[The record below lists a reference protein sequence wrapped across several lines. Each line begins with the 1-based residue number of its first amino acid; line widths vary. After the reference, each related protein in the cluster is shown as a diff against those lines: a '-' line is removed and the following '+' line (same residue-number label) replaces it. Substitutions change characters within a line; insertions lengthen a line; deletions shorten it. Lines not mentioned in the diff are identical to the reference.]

1 MLIRPWW
8 ERFPGRLE
16 WEIERLRIAGYEP
29 ELDDGQRREHR
40 LIEIRLRDRRDGRDL
55 ALRARL
61 PDMYP
66 YVRPEVSTNDLSLG
80 RHQSPI
86 GGNLCLIGRS
96 TENWVPTDSLEWLVT
111 EQLPAVIAA
120 VEARRRGEP
129 SPVPEEAQGE
139 PASDYHLTVP
149 GSALLFDSAWA
160 IPSHVRHG
168 QLELIVDRAHL
179 SGGLVRGVIDKV
191 MSDAGRVI
199 VRAPR
204 GLVSTVPEPRRGVL
218 TGKWVRLDATPRQGP
233 DGSVEPLLAQ
243 IAESHRAKRH
253 AAGPGLDGVD
263 ALGIVFRE
271 ELGPD
276 LVGDGWTFVAR
287 SLDSAR
293 PPYLARAMRA
303 GPSDLAS
310 RVPSLGELHSKTVL
324 VVGLGGIGAPATIE
338 FAKAGIGELRLVDHD
353 VVEPGPAV
361 RYPFGLYTAGFPKGQ
376 VLVEHIALQW
386 PYTAVSWVS
395 ERIGDVRGD
404 GRPEFEL
411 LTDLLDGVDLIF
423 DATAERGIHHV
434 LADLAAEA
442 GIDYVEAATRNGAW
456 GGHVARV
463 RPGADGCW
471 LCLSHWLDDRLNGD
485 EPELAIEPGGLRQPI
500 GCADPTF
507 TGTGFDVAEFA
518 LAAVRL
524 AIGTLL
530 ADAPGGYPDVAW
542 DVALINLRR
551 HDGSLDVPSWTT
563 FVLERH
569 PACGRCRQR

>member
-1 MLIRPWW
+1 MVIRPWW
-8 ERFPGRLE
+8 ERFSGRLE
-16 WEIERLRIAGYEP
+16 WEIERLHAASYEP
-29 ELDDGQRREHR
+29 ELDDDQLREHR
-40 LIEIRLRDRRDGRDL
+40 LVEIRLRDRRDGRDL
-55 ALRARL
+55 ALTARF

-66 YVRPEVSTNDLSLG
+66 YVRPEVSTTDLSLG

-96 TENWVPTDSLEWLVT
+96 TENWTPTDSLEWLVT
-111 EQLPAVIAA
+111 DQLPAVIAA

-149 GSALLFDSAWA
+149 GSALLLDSAWA
-160 IPSHVRHG
+160 IPMHVRHG
-168 QLELIVDRAHL
+168 RLELVVDRAHL
-179 SGGLVRGVIDKV
+179 SGGLVRGILTKV
-191 MSDAGRVI
+191 ETDAGRVI
-199 VRAPR
+199 AKAPR
-204 GLVSTVPEPRRGVL
+204 ELLSVVPEPRRGVL
-218 TGKWVRLDATPRQGP
+218 TGRWVRLDTTPRQGP

-243 IAESHRAKRH
+243 IAESHRVKRH
-253 AAGPGLDGVD
+253 AAGAGLDGVD
-263 ALGIVFRE
+263 VLGVVFSE

-276 LVGDGWTFVAR
+276 LVGDGWAFVAR

-293 PPYLARAMRA
+293 PPYLVRAMRA

-310 RVPSLGELHSKTVL
+310 RVPSLAGLHSKKIL
-324 VVGLGGIGAPATIE
+324 VVGLGGIGAPAAIE

-361 RYPFGLYTAGFPKGQ
+361 RYPFGLYSAGFPKGQ
-376 VLVEHIALQW
+376 VLAEHIALHW
-386 PYTAVSWVS
+386 PYTAVSWVR

-411 LTDLLDGVDLIF
+411 LSELLGGVDLIF
-423 DATAERGIHHV
+423 DATAERGIHHI

-442 GIDYVEAATRNGAW
+442 GSHYVEAATRNGAW

-463 RPGADGCW
+463 RPDAAGCW
-471 LCLSHWLDDRLNGD
+471 LCLSYWLDERLNQD
-485 EPELAIEPGGLRQPI
+485 EPELAIEPGGLKQPI

-507 TGTGFDVAEFA
+507 TGTGFDVAEFG
-518 LAAVRL
+518 LAGVRL

-530 ADAPGGYPDVAW
+530 AGAPDAYPNVAW
-542 DVALINLRR
+542 DVALINVRR
-551 HDGSLDVPSWTT
+551 HDGSLDVPNWTT
-563 FVLERH
+563 LLLQRH
-569 PACGRCRQR
+569 PACERCRQR